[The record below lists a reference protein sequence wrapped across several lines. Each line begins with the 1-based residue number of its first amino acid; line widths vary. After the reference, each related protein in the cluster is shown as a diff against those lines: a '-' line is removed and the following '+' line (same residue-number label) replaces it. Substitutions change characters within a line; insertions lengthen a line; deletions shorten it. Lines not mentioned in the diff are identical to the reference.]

1 MVSWVCF
8 VIISGGIQQSL
19 RFVSSWFHEA
29 NPYFVQCDCCTTCCL
44 TRLSFFLC
52 PSLYILSLISKG
64 TPNVCNKNVQNLSL
78 ELTHAYLT
86 LAILISIGVLPERM
100 QQVEKMKVECN
111 CSSSL
116 YEEKMPAPRQKVITS
131 LFPFM

>member
-1 MVSWVCF
+1 MCATKMS
-8 VIISGGIQQSL
+8 
-19 RFVSSWFHEA
+19 E
-29 NPYFVQCDCCTTCCL
+29 T
-44 TRLSFFLC
+44 
-52 PSLYILSLISKG
+52 YIY
-64 TPNVCNKNVQNLSL
+64 L

-111 CSSSL
+111 NCSSS
-116 YEEKMPAPRQKVITS
+116 EKMPAPRQKVITP

>member
-1 MVSWVCF
+1 MCATKMS
-8 VIISGGIQQSL
+8 
-19 RFVSSWFHEA
+19 E
-29 NPYFVQCDCCTTCCL
+29 T
-44 TRLSFFLC
+44 
-52 PSLYILSLISKG
+52 YIY
-64 TPNVCNKNVQNLSL
+64 L